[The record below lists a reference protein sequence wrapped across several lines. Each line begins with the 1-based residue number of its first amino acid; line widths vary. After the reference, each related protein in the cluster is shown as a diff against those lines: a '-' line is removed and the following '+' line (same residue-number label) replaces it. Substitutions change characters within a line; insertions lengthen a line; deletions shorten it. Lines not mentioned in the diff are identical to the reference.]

1 MEMVSDVTA
10 LTCSKCGKSKP
21 PDAFYPT
28 HRQCKRCHC
37 QKTHNKHKERM
48 LDEAYRLKHN
58 KKKRNFYRKT
68 QDDDEWKA
76 KRVEMLLAKR
86 QQKVLGIETET
97 TITQVENQVMQ
108 SPARPVVPLP
118 AQVPVCM
125 FITAGPCHRNR
136 DALGLARS
144 SSTMCEL

>member
-1 MEMVSDVTA
+1 
-10 LTCSKCGKSKP
+10 
-21 PDAFYPT
+21 
-28 HRQCKRCHC
+28 
-37 QKTHNKHKERM
+37 M
-48 LDEAYRLKHN
+48 LDEAYRLKYN
-58 KKKRNFYRKT
+58 QKQRNFYRKT

-76 KRVEMLLAKR
+76 KRVAMLLAKR
-86 QQKVLGIETET
+86 QQKMLGMETET
-97 TITQVENQVMQ
+97 ATQVENQVMQ

>member
-1 MEMVSDVTA
+1 
-10 LTCSKCGKSKP
+10 
-21 PDAFYPT
+21 
-28 HRQCKRCHC
+28 
-37 QKTHNKHKERM
+37 M
-48 LDEAYRLKHN
+48 LDEAYRLKYN
-58 KKKRNFYRKT
+58 KKQRNFYRKT

-125 FITAGPCHRNR
+125 FITAGPCHQQRRFGPRPVKLNHVR
-136 DALGLARS
+136 ALI
-144 SSTMCEL
+144 